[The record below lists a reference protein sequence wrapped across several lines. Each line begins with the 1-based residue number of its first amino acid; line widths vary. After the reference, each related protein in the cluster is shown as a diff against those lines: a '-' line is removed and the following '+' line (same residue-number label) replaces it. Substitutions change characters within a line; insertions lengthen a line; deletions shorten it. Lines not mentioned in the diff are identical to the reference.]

1 MEDSNAN
8 WGDGTVVL
16 ILKTAQGWEFSS
28 GTSRR
33 VKQPQALEFGLKFI
47 WNFQSCSL
55 AGAVW
60 EVSPHWLAVKR
71 ILVVMAPLGCL
82 SLSIPWHMVARSLS
96 RTSSR
101 SAESFDQQV
110 RFWIRWQV
118 SSMAGVS
125 SHCLRVYKVPR
136 AFIVGQNWTLVVP
149 NVWSTT
155 RRLPVCKESLMADI
169 PCLWIQSHIQDCN
182 KNHVCHIS
190 SGPCLKLKTCSFKS
204 QITNGRFYLLPS
216 TT

>member
-1 MEDSNAN
+1 MEDSDVN

-47 WNFQSCSL
+47 WNL
-55 AGAVW
+55 APSQEVW
-60 EVSPHWLAVKR
+60 EVSPHWSAVNR
-71 ILVVMAPLGCL
+71 ILVVMAPLRMPASQHPLAYG
-82 SLSIPWHMVARSLS
+82 SQD
-96 RTSSR
+96 
-101 SAESFDQQV
+101 SFQDFKRRCRVFDEQV
-110 RFWIRWQV
+110 RFWTWWQV
-118 SSMAGVS
+118 SSMGECLLTAFASTQSPGVS
-125 SHCLRVYKVPR
+125 SWDRTDHWLYTMYVALPDVFQSARVFNGR
-136 AFIVGQNWTLVVP
+136 HTLPMNSV
-149 NVWSTT
+149 TYT
-155 RRLPVCKESLMADI
+155 
-169 PCLWIQSHIQDCN
+169 IQDCN

-204 QITNGRFYLLPS
+204 QITNWRFYLLPS